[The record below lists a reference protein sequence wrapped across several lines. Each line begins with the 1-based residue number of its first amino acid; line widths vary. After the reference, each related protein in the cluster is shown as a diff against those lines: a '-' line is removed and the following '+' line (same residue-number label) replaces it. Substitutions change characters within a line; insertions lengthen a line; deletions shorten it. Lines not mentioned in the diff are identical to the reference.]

1 MICRMVKEGVADEI
15 ILLRVVSTNENDWK
29 GPVDVWVIGVGDT
42 ACFFVGKRQL
52 ILIPT
57 TKMLAEA
64 SLLLTI

>member
-1 MICRMVKEGVADEI
+1 MVKEGVTDEI
-15 ILLRVVSTNENDWK
+15 VFLKVVSTNENDWK
-29 GPVDVWVIGVGDT
+29 RPVDVWIIGVGDA